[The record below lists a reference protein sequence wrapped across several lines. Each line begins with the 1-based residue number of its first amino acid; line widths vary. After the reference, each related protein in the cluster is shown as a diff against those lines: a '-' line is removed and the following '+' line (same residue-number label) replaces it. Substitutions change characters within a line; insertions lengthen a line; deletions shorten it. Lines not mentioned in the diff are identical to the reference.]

1 MAYRWQSPPGPDR
14 RRSLGSGVAAAI
26 LSLALSGCLGGAKN
40 VATPSEG
47 LHSQDALRAQ
57 ADSWSKR
64 YAANPGE
71 KTASLGYARVLAAL
85 DQKAQAAAVLQA
97 AAVKSPKDQEVLAA
111 YGKALVDTGDYSQ
124 ALEVLARAHS
134 PDRPDWHV
142 LSAEGIASDGL
153 GLHDRAQS
161 FYLAALRINPGDSG
175 VMSNLGLSYALAK
188 KLPEAER
195 VLTEAARN
203 PNADPRVRQNL
214 ALVEAL
220 QGRFDN
226 AGQTLRRDLS
236 PADAATN
243 VAEIRQM
250 IAQPNTWDA
259 IRGKAQTDKV
269 EEGKA
274 QVKQAASTTISR
286 TPDAAVPA
294 SRAQASE

>member
-1 MAYRWQSPPGPDR
+1 MPYRWQISARADR
-14 RRSLGSGVAAAI
+14 RRGLSSAVGAAI
-26 LSLALSGCLGGAKN
+26 LSLALSGCLGAHKD
-40 VATPSEG
+40 AALPSEG
-47 LHSQDALRAQ
+47 LHSPDALRAQ

-64 YAANPGE
+64 YTANPGE

-97 AAVKSPKDQEVLAA
+97 AAVKSPKDQEILAA

-161 FYLAALRINPGDSG
+161 FYLAALKISPGDPG

-188 KLPEAER
+188 KLPEAEQ
-195 VLTEAARN
+195 VLSEAARN

-236 PADAATN
+236 PADAASN
-243 VAEIRQM
+243 VAEIKSM

-259 IRGKAQTDKV
+259 IRGKAK
-269 EEGKA
+269 ENNNLA
-274 QVKQAASTTISR
+274 KQAGSTTISR
-286 TPDAAVPA
+286 APDDTAPA
-294 SRAQASE
+294 SQAQASQ